1 MTTVPLQR
9 FSYKL
14 ILKLVDIVK
23 KFVNFNQKI
32 VK

>member
-1 MTTVPLQR
+1 MTTIPLQR

-23 KFVNFNQKI
+23 KFVNFNKKI
-32 VK
+32 K